1 MHVLPRGPSV
11 KCLSTV
17 PLTNHT
23 SVEPAEAQLFSAR
36 PYPDL
41 THRPI
46 PAPEPDPEPNPGP
59 DAATCSGCGCIHPT
73 DWDAMFLA
81 IQRRL
86 EDCVGEAM
94 LTISSTALNDRRVVT
109 KAVVLECTQAMRQ
122 LQSALTA
129 ERSKH
134 QNGQNHRNQSPV

>member
-1 MHVLPRGPSV
+1 M

-23 SVEPAEAQLFSAR
+23 SVTPAEAGLLSVR

-59 DAATCSGCGCIHPT
+59 DA
-73 DWDAMFLA
+73 DKFLKFSF
-81 IQRRL
+81 
-86 EDCVGEAM
+86 
-94 LTISSTALNDRRVVT
+94 SS
-109 KAVVLECTQAMRQ
+109 
-122 LQSALTA
+122 SW
-129 ERSKH
+129 H
-134 QNGQNHRNQSPV
+134 

>member
-1 MHVLPRGPSV
+1 M
-11 KCLSTV
+11 
-17 PLTNHT
+17 
-23 SVEPAEAQLFSAR
+23 
-36 PYPDL
+36 
-41 THRPI
+41 
-46 PAPEPDPEPNPGP
+46 
-59 DAATCSGCGCIHPT
+59 CSGFGRIHPT

-129 ERSKH
+129 ERFKH
-134 QNGQNHRNQSPV
+134 

>member
-1 MHVLPRGPSV
+1 M
-11 KCLSTV
+11 KCLPTV

-23 SVEPAEAQLFSAR
+23 SVEPAVSESSSVR

-59 DAATCSGCGCIHPT
+59 DAVTCSGFGRIHPT

-94 LTISSTALNDRRVVT
+94 LTISSTELNDRRVVT

-129 ERSKH
+129 ERFKH
-134 QNGQNHRNQSPV
+134 

>member
-1 MHVLPRGPSV
+1 M

-17 PLTNHT
+17 RLTNHT
-23 SVEPAEAQLFSAR
+23 SVTPAEAGLLSVR
-36 PYPDL
+36 SYPDL

-59 DAATCSGCGCIHPT
+59 DAAMCSGCGYIHPR

-94 LTISSTALNDRRVVT
+94 LTISSTALNDRRVLT
-109 KAVVLECTQAMRQ
+109 RAVVLECTQDMRQ

-129 ERSKH
+129 ERFKH
-134 QNGQNHRNQSPV
+134 QSGQIHRNQSPL